1 MNISKAMPHGSDQS
15 QQFLRQYSANAFL
28 PSIDWVELFKQSKL
42 SETHVQALDTLYHT
56 AIPLALQVFDQ
67 LDFDVFR
74 PAAYQPHGLGLF
86 EKLQQQ
92 EDPFLLAL
100 ETESSALSE
109 DVRHQIWSML
119 LRGGAVLVFKAWL
132 GKVKTDQDQLD
143 TTQFDQLSDL
153 LFIKTP
159 PQVLADRLN
168 IDAHGNGGFI
178 CRSWRV

>member
-28 PSIDWVELFKQSKL
+28 PSIDWVELFKQSRL
-42 SETHVQALDTLYHT
+42 NETHVQALDTLYHT
-56 AIPLALQVFDQ
+56 AIPLALQVFEQ

-74 PAAYQPHGLGLF
+74 PAAYQPQGLGLF

-100 ETESSALSE
+100 EAESSGLSE

-132 GKVKTDQDQLD
+132 GKVKTDQDQTD
-143 TTQFDQLSDL
+143 TTHVDQL
-153 LFIKTP
+153 
-159 PQVLADRLN
+159 
-168 IDAHGNGGFI
+168 
-178 CRSWRV
+178 